1 MDSFQSELT
10 FIVKVHIFI
19 VQTDGLR

>member
-1 MDSFQSELT
+1 MDSFESELT